1 MRRPSAFTMVEVLL
15 ALVIFALMAVVMGAA
30 YVNVL
35 NGYES
40 ARLANA
46 SDADLS
52 FARSQLLTLAD
63 LQAAQ
68 TGSEFDDGGRHVKW
82 TAQIDPANVT
92 DLFTVTFTCV
102 MTDSVAS
109 DPKTVSETFMLVR
122 PTWSDPAARAQLR
135 ADAATRIAQAQGR
148 VAK

>member
-1 MRRPSAFTMVEVLL
+1 MIEVLL
-15 ALVIFALMAVVMGAA
+15 ALVIFALMAVVMGAS

-46 SDADLS
+46 NDSDLA
-52 FARSQLLTLAD
+52 FARGQLLVQAD

-68 TGSEFDDGGRHVKW
+68 AGAEFDDGERHVKW
-82 TAQIDPANVT
+82 TAQADPANVT
-92 DLFTVTFTCV
+92 DLFTVTLTCV
-102 MTDSVAS
+102 MTDTRTS
-109 DPKTVSETFMLVR
+109 DPRTVVETFMLVR

-135 ADAATRIAQAQGR
+135 SDAATRVAQVQGR